1 MISFQVVLRLRV
13 IAYDPISKLCNVFL
27 LEKLKI
33 CSLLCKTCKKRLI
46 INRLDLV
53 STWRNEINIYKDISI
68 YHVML
73 KESNLNRKI
82 VEIYRCFIDTVIYS
96 SFINSLL
103 YQMVLIIFG
112 IDHINTLHPGAR
124 LKPNQ
129 NVNIYKKESISKFD

>member
-1 MISFQVVLRLRV
+1 
-13 IAYDPISKLCNVFL
+13 
-27 LEKLKI
+27 
-33 CSLLCKTCKKRLI
+33 
-46 INRLDLV
+46 
-53 STWRNEINIYKDISI
+53 
-68 YHVML
+68 ML

-82 VEIYRCFIDTVIYS
+82 VEIYRYFIDIVIYS

-112 IDHINTLHPGAR
+112 INHNNTLHPGAR

>member
-82 VEIYRCFIDTVIYS
+82 VEIYRCFIDIVIYS

>member
-33 CSLLCKTCKKRLI
+33 CILLCKTCKKRLI

-82 VEIYRCFIDTVIYS
+82 VEISRCFIDTVIYS